1 MAKNGTKSP
10 WVARTDQ
17 TFLAPGPGK
26 VVGPSF
32 SAAEVPEV
40 IEAVINKY
48 LELRAPTGNNQ
59 NGRAEHFIE
68 TLRRVG
74 HDGFKAAANSVRHSE
89 PAIA

>member
-1 MAKNGTKSP
+1 
-10 WVARTDQ
+10 
-17 TFLAPGPGK
+17 

-48 LELRAPTGNNQ
+48 LELRAPTE
-59 NGRAEHFIE
+59 NGRAEYFIE

-74 HDGFKAAANSVRHSE
+74 QDAFKAAANGARHPE
-89 PAIA
+89 PQLA